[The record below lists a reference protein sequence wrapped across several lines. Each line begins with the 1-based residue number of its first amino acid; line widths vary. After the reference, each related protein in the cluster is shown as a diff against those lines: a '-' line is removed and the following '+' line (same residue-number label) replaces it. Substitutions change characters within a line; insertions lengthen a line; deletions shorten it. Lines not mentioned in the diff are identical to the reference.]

1 MTDGHVRYAGN
12 GDVRLAYRVLG
23 DGEIPL
29 VLVPGWVSNVDLYD
43 DPAYP
48 FAPAVEQLA
57 PQTRLILW
65 DKRGTGLSDPVT
77 RVPTLDER
85 MDDLHEQSPVFL
97 DVKSRLDV
105 SAAQLAA
112 REAVRI
118 FTRAGEHAT
127 KVGHLSAQPP
137 HPSSARTRASS
148 GQVCADGNRLSASIS
163 AARAGSPISS
173 KSSAAAR
180 NS

>member
-1 MTDGHVRYAGN
+1 
-12 GDVRLAYRVLG
+12 LP
-23 DGEIPL
+23 I
-29 VLVPGWVSNVDLYD
+29 
-43 DPAYP
+43 
-48 FAPAVEQLA
+48 
-57 PQTRLILW
+57 
-65 DKRGTGLSDPVT
+65 
-77 RVPTLDER
+77 
-85 MDDLHEQSPVFL
+85 FL

-112 REAVRI
+112 PEAVRI

-127 KVGHLSAQPP
+127 KDGHPSAQPP

-148 GQVCADGNRLSASIS
+148 GQLCVDGNRLSASIS